1 MNPLKSYTCF
11 LLAML
16 LCTVSQFHAQAGT
29 LRYPESRSYSPGKLW
44 LEWSPSERTG
54 FVRGFIVGHDDGYQ
68 RACALTRAGSPHTGV
83 ASDVDPCLKEQ
94 HLFHKDLPYYE
105 KFVTD
110 FYTTY
115 SEDRDVPL
123 RILLL
128 QADQKTPEEVHKLL
142 AARSSD

>member
-1 MNPLKSYTCF
+1 MNTSKSRLY
-11 LLAML
+11 LLLTIL
-16 LCTVSQFHAQAGT
+16 LCAVSQLHAQAGG
-29 LRYPESRSYSPGKLW
+29 LRFPESRSYSPGKLW

-54 FVRGFIVGHDDGYQ
+54 FVRGFIVGHDDGYRQ
-68 RACALTRAGSPHTGV
+68 ACAISKAVGPHPSVAGV
-83 ASDVDPCLKEQ
+83 LDPCLKEL
-94 HLFHKDLPYYE
+94 HLFHNDLPYYA

-128 QADQKTPEEVHKLL
+128 QADQKTPEQVHQWL
-142 AARSSD
+142 ATGSSE